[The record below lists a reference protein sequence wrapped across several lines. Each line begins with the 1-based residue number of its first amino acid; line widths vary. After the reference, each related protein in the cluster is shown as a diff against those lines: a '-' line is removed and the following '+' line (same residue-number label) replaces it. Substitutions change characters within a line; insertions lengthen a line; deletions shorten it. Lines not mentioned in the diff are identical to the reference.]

1 MELLAASC
9 LLLANITIMSCL
21 PCGIPALPDL
31 LWRIPQGEPC
41 TLSRSRGD
49 SLKAG
54 PPAGLRLLRAYDS
67 GEAVGRPG
75 FAT

>member
-1 MELLAASC
+1 MYALVDSSLFKIIAEDDQS
-9 LLLANITIMSCL
+9 
-21 PCGIPALPDL
+21 GIPALRDL